1 MKQKASPL
9 RVDKNKLKVVTIC
22 VLLCASNFLPALE
35 AKKTSK
41 SRGKSSSSSVSTGR
55 VAKPSQS
62 SIPSSYSNPGSLSYG
77 SSYQQKPKPAP
88 SAPVDNS
95 RPIGWNVN
103 QNQAAKPAYP
113 VQAAAK
119 PAYPVQGAA
128 NPPYPVQGAA
138 KPAYPVQPAANPSYP
153 VQAKPAYPVQ
163 GAANPPYPVQGAA
176 KPAYPVQQYHNTH
189 QAPPPPPPY
198 GAVPQHGGP
207 PPYSAINNPN
217 AHSPFNQAPPAY
229 SPGNQGFRPGQP
241 GSFGGYQQ
249 SGYGGQAGGYHPP
262 SPYGGF
268 PSGGQNYHAPASG
281 FTGGL
286 PYGGLSHGGVA
297 PPVNYA
303 PAPAFPISAI
313 PAGAYKPQSS
323 GIGIGGIAAGVGT
336 GLLAGAAGAAIYN
349 ALKPEDRVIY
359 RDRTTIINVH
369 ENKENAAPAAAA
381 PAAVAPAAAA
391 AVAVAGPAS
400 GPPAAVAPAP
410 VAPVPGAA
418 DPNSQQLPPLA
429 SADTNPQQPPAEG
442 GAAASVPNTPI
453 IMNTNGTEAEQAA
466 TANNGTET
474 ATPSSETPLA
484 AYDGTTPAPPTSGK
498 QYYPPP
504 GQYYPATGQYVPPGE
519 YDFGTGV
526 FTPGRYLPDTNIF
539 QQGRYDPLTQIFT
552 PGSYDVNGTF
562 IEDPNNGPINLG
574 APLEQ
579 AAAAVTSQPLSAA
592 PGDVSVGAAPSMYG
606 MSSLLMAIVPAMLAA
621 IVRYQL

>member
-1 MKQKASPL
+1 MNNKMKRKASSL
-9 RVDKNKLKVVTIC
+9 RIDKNKLKVVTIC
-22 VLLCASNFLPALE
+22 VLLCVSNFLPALE

-41 SRGKSSSSSVSTGR
+41 SRSKSSSSSVSTGR
-55 VAKPSQS
+55 VAKPSQTV
-62 SIPSSYSNPGSLSYG
+62 PSSYSNPGSLSYG
-77 SSYQQKPKPAP
+77 SSYQQKPKPNP

-103 QNQAAKPAYP
+103 QNQAAKPA
-113 VQAAAK
+113 
-119 PAYPVQGAA
+119 
-128 NPPYPVQGAA
+128 YPVQGAA

-217 AHSPFNQAPPAY
+217 AHSPFNQPPPAY

-249 SGYGGQAGGYHPP
+249 SGFGGQTGGYHPP

-281 FTGGL
+281 FTGGQ

-359 RDRTTIINVH
+359 RERTTIINVH
-369 ENKENAAPAAAA
+369 ENKDNPAP
-381 PAAVAPAAAA
+381 AVAPAAAA
-391 AVAVAGPAS
+391 GVAAAGPAS
-400 GPPAAVAPAP
+400 GPPAAVAPVP
-410 VAPVPGAA
+410 VAPAPAG
-418 DPNSQQLPPLA
+418 DTNPQQLPPLA
-429 SADTNPQQPPAEG
+429 SADTNPQQP
-442 GAAASVPNTPI
+442 AAAPSENGAGVPNTPI

-466 TANNGTET
+466 PNNGTET
-474 ATPSSETPLA
+474 ANPSSETPLA
-484 AYDGTTPAPPTSGK
+484 GYDGTTPAPPTSGK

-526 FTPGRYLPDTNIF
+526 FTPGRYIPDTNIF

-562 IEDPNNGPINLG
+562 VEDPNHGPINLG

-592 PGDVSVGAAPSMYG
+592 PGDVSVGAASTAYYG
-606 MSSLLMAIVPAMLAA
+606 VSSLLMTLLPAMLAA
-621 IVRYQL
+621 IARYQ